1 LYQARSIYDYNKQTD
16 EEISF
21 PEGATLQVFDESDE
35 DWVLVGVNGE
45 YGFAPAN
52 YIDKAGSSARPAL
65 PEREASVASAPT
77 LASAPIPGED
87 DYDAYNQ
94 PESPAVNPAAALAGL
109 IQQRTGQA
117 QSNPIR
123 SLPPPT
129 QYTPEASDDEAP
141 PPMPVRPQAT
151 PPRTYDEPQ
160 SRGLQNGNGYDDEE
174 EPAAPAGYHLYNIHE
189 IISHMGKNK
198 KMPTT
203 LGINVSRGIIMI
215 APEKSKDGPSR
226 EWTAEKLSHYS
237 IEGKHVFMELVRP
250 SKSIDFHAG
259 AKDTAKEIVA
269 ALGELAGAARAAG
282 LKEVVAA
289 GSGSGQKQGRM
300 LYEFMAQADDEVTV
314 AVGDEVIVLDDT
326 QSQEWWVVRRLKNGK
341 EGSVPSSYVEI
352 TGTATGTAAPSSA
365 PRDSSRSVVEQ
376 NRREEERAT
385 MDSVRTSSRSNRQ
398 EERSTP
404 APVKPDNGKVRTWT
418 DRSGT
423 FRVEAEFLGLKEGKI
438 HLHKLNG
445 VKIAV
450 PISKMSPDDVDYV
463 ERRTGQSLDDER
475 PLAEVKRR
483 GERDQQGASRSTSGA
498 AVQQQAVPPESGY
511 DWFDF
516 FLACGV
522 NPQICERYAQ
532 IFAKDQMG
540 EENMQDIDA
549 KLLRNLGVKEGDILR
564 VMKHLDAKFGRA
576 KAPVEASEA
585 EGGLFAGA
593 DGTLKN
599 NTRKGRPAPAVTTND
614 TVDPRAFEQ
623 KSGPPAKPAASGFDD
638 DAWDVKPATT
648 TAAPQPQRPL
658 PTGAMSELS
667 LLSPPLQPSPA
678 PAPQPATAPLQQQ
691 QTGADPSFFDQLARP
706 SSNPQPASMARARPP
721 PSGLGN
727 QNSMIPPAPQR
738 PMSTPYTQQNGSL
751 PQPLMPQRTG
761 FPQIAPP
768 GQSMLELNQQRMMQQ
783 QAMMYPQQ
791 IGFMPGMMPQQTGYP
806 LQPQQTGFGQPP
818 QQFMQP
824 LQSQPTG
831 NPFGDAARAP
841 FTPSFQ
847 PQQTG
852 FLQSQPTGFQQ
863 SPYQQMQPQ
872 QTGFQ
877 PSFQPL
883 QPQQTGFGQPPQ
895 QFQPLQPQ
903 ATGIA
908 MGMNG
913 FGGSFQ
919 QQQGFGAPSQLPP
932 MQQGPPIM
940 APLVPQKT
948 GPPPPVRFGMP
959 NKLTPQATGR
969 RANLASASKFCDVDC
984 RICKIVANNRDSS
997 TKSFRVLVIHVCW
1010 STSDK

>member
-1 LYQARSIYDYNKQTD
+1 MYDYNKQTD
-16 EEISF
+16 EEVSF
-21 PEGATLQVFDESDE
+21 PEGASLQIFDESDP

-45 YGFAPAN
+45 YGFAPSN
-52 YIDKAGSSARPAL
+52 YIEKAGSGARPAL
-65 PEREASVASAPT
+65 PVRQASGPSVPT
-77 LASAPIPGED
+77 LSSAPIPGEE

-117 QSNPIR
+117 QSY
-123 SLPPPT
+123 PT
-129 QYTPEASDDEAP
+129 HSAPTPAQYTPEASDDEAP

-151 PPRTYDEPQ
+151 PPRTYDEHQ
-160 SRGLQNGNGYDDEE
+160 SRDIRASPSSRNGHAYDYEDET
-174 EPAAPAGYHLYNIHE
+174 AAPAGYHLYNIHE

-203 LGINVSRGIIMI
+203 LGINAARGIIMI

-237 IEGKHVFMELVRP
+237 IEGKHVFVELVRP

-259 AKDTAKEIVA
+259 TKDTAKEIVST
-269 ALGELAGAARAAG
+269 LGELAGAARAAG

-289 GSGSGQKQGRM
+289 SSGSGHKQGRM

-314 AVGDEVIVLDDT
+314 AVGDEVIILDDT
-326 QSQEWWVVRRLKNGK
+326 QSQEWWVVRRLKTGK

-352 TGTATGTAAPSSA
+352 TGAATSSGA
-365 PRDSSRSVVEQ
+365 RDSGRSIVEQ

-385 MDSVRTSSRSNRQ
+385 MESVRTSSRSDRQ
-398 EERSTP
+398 EERP
-404 APVKPDNGKVRTWT
+404 APAPIKPDNGKVRTWT

-423 FRVEAEFLGLKEGKI
+423 FKVEAEFLGLKEGKI

-450 PISKMSPDDVDYV
+450 PIAKMSPADVDYV

-475 PLAEVKRR
+475 PLAEVKQR
-483 GERDQQGASRSTSGA
+483 GERDQQASRSTAGA
-498 AVQQQAVPPESGY
+498 AVQQQALPPRDSGY

-549 KLLRNLGVKEGDILR
+549 KLLRNLSVKEGDILR
-564 VMKHLDAKFGRA
+564 IMKHLDAKFGRA
-576 KAPVEASEA
+576 KAPVESAEA

-599 NTRKGRPAPAVTTND
+599 NTRKGRPAPAITTND

-623 KSGPPAKPAASGFDD
+623 RRDPPPDRTAKPATAGFDD
-638 DAWDVKPATT
+638 DAWDVKPATAAT
-648 TAAPQPQRPL
+648 TTPAAPQPQRPL

-678 PAPQPATAPLQQQ
+678 PATKPAAPPLQQQ

-706 SSNPQPASMARARPP
+706 SSNPQQASMSRARPP

-738 PMSTPYTQQNGSL
+738 PLSAPYGQQNGAL

-761 FPQIAPP
+761 YPQIAPP

-783 QAMMYPQQ
+783 QAMAQQPLYPQQ
-791 IGFMPGMMPQQTGYP
+791 TGFNYGQQNGMMPQPTGFGQFP
-806 LQPQQTGFGQPP
+806 LQPQQTGFGQPQ

-824 LQSQPTG
+824 LQAQPTG
-831 NPFGDAARAP
+831 NPFGDSARAP
-841 FTPSFQ
+841 FTPSFSQ
-847 PQQTG
+847 QQTG
-852 FLQSQPTGFQQ
+852 FQQQ
-863 SPYQQMQPQ
+863 SPYQPMQPQ

-877 PSFQPL
+877 PAFQPL

-903 ATGIA
+903 ATGMGMG

-913 FGGSFQ
+913 FGAAGFQ
-919 QQQGFGAPSQLPP
+919 QQQQTGFAPPSQLPP
-932 MQQGPPIM
+932 MQQGPPVM

-948 GPPPPVRFGMP
+948 GPPPPVRFGMA
-959 NKLTPQATGR
+959 NKLVPQATGR
-969 RANLASASKFCDVDC
+969 RANLASASKLYFRYSVCLMSC
-984 RICKIVANNRDSS
+984 S
-997 TKSFRVLVIHVCW
+997 TCGLTLW
-1010 STSDK
+1010 

>member
-1 LYQARSIYDYNKQTD
+1 MLSQAAELYPARSLYDYNKQTD
-16 EEISF
+16 EEVSF
-21 PEGATLQVFDESDE
+21 PEGANLQIFDESDP

-45 YGFAPAN
+45 YGFAPSN
-52 YIDKAGSSARPAL
+52 YIEKGGSGARPAIL
-65 PEREASVASAPT
+65 EREASAPSAPT

-117 QSNPIR
+117 QSHAY
-123 SLPPPT
+123 SAPPPA
-129 QYTPEASDDEAP
+129 QYTPEASEDEAP
-141 PPMPVRPQAT
+141 PPMPIRPQAT
-151 PPRTYDEPQ
+151 PPITYDEPQ
-160 SRGLQNGNGYDDEE
+160 SRSIRSPPTQNGNGYGEDEE
-174 EPAAPAGYHLYNIHE
+174 TAAPAGYHLYNIHE

-203 LGINVSRGIIMI
+203 LGINVTRGIIMI
-215 APEKSKDGPSR
+215 APEKAKDGPSR

-259 AKDTAKEIVA
+259 AKDTAKEIVS
-269 ALGELAGAARAAG
+269 ALGDLAGAARAAG

-289 GSGSGQKQGRM
+289 SSGSGQKQGRM

-314 AVGDEVIVLDDT
+314 AVGDDVLILDDT

-352 TGTATGTAAPSSA
+352 TGTATSSA
-365 PRDSSRSVVEQ
+365 PRDSGRSVVEQ
-376 NRREEERAT
+376 NRRDEERAT
-385 MDSVRTSSRSNRQ
+385 MDSVRTSSRTDRQ
-398 EERSTP
+398 EERSAP
-404 APVKPDNGKVRTWT
+404 APIKPDNGKVRTWT

-423 FRVEAEFLGLKEGKI
+423 FKVEAEFLGLKEGKI

-450 PISKMSPDDVDYV
+450 PIAKMSPADVDYV

-483 GERDQQGASRSTSGA
+483 SERDQQASRSTSGA
-498 AVQQQAVPPESGY
+498 VVQQQPPPPESGY

-540 EENMQDIDA
+540 EENMQDIDD
-549 KLLRNLGVKEGDILR
+549 KLLRNLSVKEGDILR
-564 VMKHLDAKFGRA
+564 IMKHLDAKFGRS
-576 KAPVEASEA
+576 KAPAASSEA

-593 DGTLKN
+593 DGSLKN

-614 TVDPRAFEQ
+614 TVDPQAFEQ
-623 KSGPPAKPAASGFDD
+623 KREQPARPATAGFDD
-638 DAWDVKPATT
+638 DAWDVKPAKPAT

-678 PAPQPATAPLQQQ
+678 PAPKPAAAPLQPQ

-721 PSGLGN
+721 PSSLGN
-727 QNSMIPPAPQR
+727 QSSMIPPAPQR
-738 PMSTPYTQQNGSL
+738 PQSVPYGQQNGAL

-768 GQSMLELNQQRMMQQ
+768 GQSMQELNQQRMMQQ
-783 QAMMYPQQ
+783 QSMMYPQQ
-791 IGFMPGMMPQQTGYP
+791 TGFNYGQQNGMMPQATGFGQMP

-824 LQSQPTG
+824 LQPQPTG
-831 NPFGDAARAP
+831 NPFGDSARAP
-841 FTPSFQ
+841 FTPSFPQ
-847 PQQTG
+847 QQTG

-863 SPYQQMQPQ
+863 SPYQPMQPQ

-877 PSFQPL
+877 PSFQPM
-883 QPQQTGFGQPPQ
+883 QPQQTGFGQAPQ

-903 ATGIA
+903 PTG

-913 FGGSFQ
+913 FGGGFQ
-919 QQQGFGAPSQLPP
+919 QQQAFGQPPSQLPP

-948 GPPPPVRFGMP
+948 GPPPPVRFGMAA
-959 NKLTPQATGR
+959 NKLVPQATGR
-969 RANLASASKFCDVDC
+969 RANLASASKYQRSIFV
-984 RICKIVANNRDSS
+984 
-997 TKSFRVLVIHVCW
+997 
-1010 STSDK
+1010 